1 MSLTEIN
8 NNTTFDYLP
17 SEIKV
22 NKSNIFQNNANAST
36 VSHSRKS
43 PIVYNSGVDDYVFN
57 EIKKAKYQGCFDPG
71 SLGNKNIFNDNHNH
85 RINTEESSKTALKKT
100 FDKNKKF
107 SNYANKH
114 TLRHDEGKNLL
125 IEKSEIQYPLKFDK
139 YSYMLYNTI
148 NNCQHSRYNKSI
160 DYNYNSSPITIKRN
174 YLKNKNNKSKT
185 DIYNYYTPANED
197 RKKKKEMDKYQNR
210 VLIKKSLMN
219 NYNENSRMI
228 SKRLNNK
235 KSQYS
240 IDITDGSNLLSYNR
254 DNFFSPIVYASRN
267 SVYEAS
273 NNKKNNKNRQ
283 LNPINVN
290 DLKCDDNILR
300 HSNNVLSND
309 INDINITNEEEY
321 DMDFNN
327 VEKENVEQKEIVV
340 DKDYEDIKL
349 IKMYRNK
356 LLSLFF
362 MHMGNFYILHFKN
375 IFNDFLSGL
384 KSTIKNKKY
393 HFENKTIINIPEIK
407 KNLISNSYYYGHNK
421 QYTTLLRD
429 IKNKKNLQKLDINNN
444 KKNNNKY
451 IISNNNKNNNY
462 NNNNNKNNLQ
472 INYQKI
478 EKNSEKMKNLIK
490 KRYILNNKQIMKK
503 SPITNNELKSP
514 ANKNMDIS
522 NKKYIKKNISKGIF
536 TKKKP
541 EIKTAKKEIVV
552 KDINFNKNI
561 IQAKRK
567 IIKSFDRNTT
577 INNGKKINN
586 IKNKKIVTSSN
597 ASTITVKKNNEAKSK
612 PFKKP
617 IPNLNNIK
625 NKVFNINKTKEKNN
639 DNNNLLDIIIKEKN
653 NLLNEQNNSIQIH
666 DITKGKIFD
675 DKVNMTFKYIE
686 INSNNISPRDKN
698 ENNKSLKIES
708 VLTHTFCGN
717 EINKQNLKENE
728 IDSVANNN
736 LQNALSIITKIIENK
751 EKDDEIKNIRNS
763 LLSKIINNK
772 ISKENKQNKEIIKKY
787 FDLMKIKNNQ
797 IEEQPSK
804 YKSKKKKKYSADLG
818 EISKFDK
825 ANDDLIIEKKMFKSD
840 NEEIDK
846 NQKNENNEE
855 NISSSRSKGKFRVV
869 IKKVR
874 IHKRINKIISDSNVR
889 KIKGIKSAKNILPLI
904 ADINDIESRNI
915 IKKTISLS
923 ILRKNKSLTKRN
935 INKNKIKEIIE
946 NKDNNKEVKQN
957 INVIK
962 VDNKEE
968 IQNNNENKKEEK
980 QELINFEKK
989 DEQTFEKEEK
999 DKYNLS
1005 IDDNFKINDI
1015 PTNSEKHLYR
1025 SYKLVKNTNK
1035 LNEEKRKSLVNI
1047 PRFRKNI
1054 ESFNKYRKSK
1064 SKLNKSK
1071 NESINEGDS
1080 TIYEKY
1086 QDCENLIYYLRIQ
1099 LIYCFIKNSKNN
1111 ESFND

>member
-17 SEIKV
+17 SEIRV

-36 VSHSRKS
+36 VSRSRKS

-71 SLGNKNIFNDNHNH
+71 SLGNKNIFNDSHNH
-85 RINTEESSKTALKKT
+85 RLNTEENSKTALKKT

-107 SNYANKH
+107 PNYSNKH

-148 NNCQHSRYNKSI
+148 NNCQNSRYNKSI
-160 DYNYNSSPITIKRN
+160 DYNYNSSPNTIKRN
-174 YLKNKNNKSKT
+174 YLKNNKNKSKAN
-185 DIYNYYTPANED
+185 IGNYYTPVNED

-210 VLIKKSLMN
+210 VLIKNSLMN
-219 NYNENSRMI
+219 NYNENSRMMN
-228 SKRLNNK
+228 KTRNNK

-254 DNFFSPIVYASRN
+254 DYFFSPIVYASRN
-267 SVYEAS
+267 SVYEGN
-273 NNKKNNKNRQ
+273 NNKKNRQ
-283 LNPINVN
+283 INPINNN
-290 DLKCDDNILR
+290 DLKNDDNILR
-300 HSNNVLSND
+300 HSNNVLNND

-327 VEKENVEQKEIVV
+327 DNVDEKQNADQNEIMV

-362 MHMGNFYILHFKN
+362 MHMGNFYMMHFKN

-393 HFENKTIINIPEIK
+393 QFENKTIINIPEIK
-407 KNLISNSYYYGHNK
+407 KNLISNSYYYGHNR
-421 QYTTLLRD
+421 QYYTLLRD
-429 IKNKKNLQKLDINNN
+429 IKNKKNLQKLDINN
-444 KKNNNKY
+444 KKNNNNKY
-451 IISNNNKNNNY
+451 IISN

-478 EKNSEKMKNLIK
+478 EKNSEKMRNLIK
-490 KRYILNNKQIMKK
+490 KRYILKNKQIMKK

-514 ANKNMDIS
+514 TNKNMDIS

-541 EIKTAKKEIVV
+541 EIKTAKKEIAV

-567 IIKSFDRNTT
+567 IIKSFDRNAT
-577 INNGKKINN
+577 INNGKKINK
-586 IKNKKIVTSSN
+586 IKNNKIVASSY
-597 ASTITVKKNNEAKSK
+597 ASTITVKKNKETKSK

-617 IPNLNNIK
+617 IPNLKDIK
-625 NKVFNINKTKEKNN
+625 NKVFNISKTKEKNK

-653 NLLNEQNNSIQIH
+653 NLLNEQNNTIQIH
-666 DITKGKIFD
+666 DITKGKMLD
-675 DKVNMTFKYIE
+675 EKVNMSFKYIE

-698 ENNKSLKIES
+698 DNNQILKIES
-708 VLTHTFCGN
+708 ALTHTFCGN
-717 EINKQNLKENE
+717 EINKKNLEENK
-728 IDSVANNN
+728 IDSVTNNN

-763 LLSKIINNK
+763 LLSKIIYNK
-772 ISKENKQNKEIIKKY
+772 ISKENNQDKEIIKKY

-797 IEEQPSK
+797 IEEQPSE

-818 EISKFDK
+818 EINKMDK
-825 ANDDLIIEKKMFKSD
+825 TYDDLIIEKKMFKSD
-840 NEEIDK
+840 DEEINK
-846 NQKNENNEE
+846 NQKSENAEKNV
-855 NISSSRSKGKFRVV
+855 SSSRSKGKLRVV

-874 IHKRINKIISDSNVR
+874 IHKRINKNIPDSDIR
-889 KIKGIKSAKNILPLI
+889 KIKSIKSAKNILPLI

-923 ILRKNKSLTKRN
+923 ILRKNKSLTKVN

-946 NKDNNKEVKQN
+946 NKDKNKEVKQN

-962 VDNKEE
+962 VENKEE
-968 IQNNNENKKEEK
+968 IQNNNEDKKEEK
-980 QELINFEKK
+980 QKLINLEKK
-989 DEQTFEKEEK
+989 GEQNFEKEEK

-1005 IDDNFKINDI
+1005 IDDNIEINDI
-1015 PTNSEKHLYR
+1015 PTNSEKNLYR
-1025 SYKLVKNTNK
+1025 SYKLVKNSNK

-1047 PRFRKNI
+1047 PRFRKNM

-1071 NESINEGDS
+1071 NESINEGDG

>member
-36 VSHSRKS
+36 VSRTRKS
-43 PIVYNSGVDDYVFN
+43 PLVYNSGVDDYVFN

-71 SLGNKNIFNDNHNH
+71 SLGNKNIFNDSQNH
-85 RINTEESSKTALKKT
+85 RLNTEENSKTALKKT

-107 SNYANKH
+107 YNNANNNVVK
-114 TLRHDEGKNLL
+114 HDEGKNLL

-228 SKRLNNK
+228 SKRRNNT

-290 DLKCDDNILR
+290 DLNCDDNILR

-309 INDINITNEEEY
+309 INDINIMNEEEY

-362 MHMGNFYILHFKN
+362 MHMGNFYMMYFKN
-375 IFNDFLSGL
+375 IFKDFLLRL
-384 KSTIKNKKY
+384 KSLIKNKKY

-429 IKNKKNLQKLDINNN
+429 IKYKKNLQKLDLNN
-444 KKNNNKY
+444 KKNNNKD
-451 IISNNNKNNNY
+451 IISNNNNI
-462 NNNNNKNNLQ
+462 KNNLQ
-472 INYQKI
+472 INNQKI
-478 EKNSEKMKNLIK
+478 EKNSEKMRNLIK
-490 KRYILNNKQIMKK
+490 KRYILNSNQIIKK
-503 SPITNNELKSP
+503 IPITNNESKNP
-514 ANKNMDIS
+514 TNKNMDMP

-541 EIKTAKKEIVV
+541 EIKTEKKEITV
-552 KDINFNKNI
+552 KNINFNKNILNKNI
-561 IQAKRK
+561 IQAKRNV
-567 IIKSFDRNTT
+567 IKSFDRNTT
-577 INNGKKINN
+577 INNGKKINK
-586 IKNKKIVTSSN
+586 IKNNKIVASYN
-597 ASTITVKKNNEAKSK
+597 ASTITVKKSNEAKSK

-617 IPNLNNIK
+617 IPNSKNIK
-625 NKVFNINKTKEKNN
+625 NKVFNISKAK
-639 DNNNLLDIIIKEKN
+639 DNNNLLDNIIKEKN

-666 DITKGKIFD
+666 DITKGKMFD
-675 DKVNMTFKYIE
+675 EKVNMSFKYIE
-686 INSNNISPRDKN
+686 INSNNLYPRGKN
-698 ENNKSLKIES
+698 DNNNKSLIIES
-708 VLTHTFCGN
+708 GLKHTFCGN
-717 EINKQNLKENE
+717 EINKTNLERND
-728 IDSVANNN
+728 IDSATNNN
-736 LQNALSIITKIIENK
+736 LQNALTIITKIIENK

-763 LLSKIINNK
+763 LLSMIIHNK
-772 ISKENKQNKEIIKKY
+772 ISKDNKQNKEMIKKY

-797 IEEQPSK
+797 IEEQQSK

-818 EISKFDK
+818 EISKIDK
-825 ANDDLIIEKKMFKSD
+825 TYDELIKEKKMFKSD
-840 NEEIDK
+840 DEEVDK
-846 NQKNENNEE
+846 GQKNENTEE
-855 NISSSRSKGKFRVV
+855 NISSSRSKGKFRVI

-874 IHKRINKIISDSNVR
+874 IHKIINKNISDSDIR
-889 KIKGIKSAKNILPLI
+889 KIKPIKSAKNILPLI

-923 ILRKNKSLTKRN
+923 ITRKNKSLTKRN
-935 INKNKIKEIIE
+935 INKNKIKEILK
-946 NKDNNKEVKQN
+946 KDKNNEEKQN

-962 VDNKEE
+962 VEKKEE
-968 IQNNNENKKEEK
+968 IQNNNEDKKEEK
-980 QELINFEKK
+980 QELINLENK
-989 DEQTFEKEEK
+989 DEQNIEKEEK

-1005 IDDNFKINDI
+1005 IDDNTQINDI

-1025 SYKLVKNTNK
+1025 SYKLLKNSNK

-1047 PRFRKNI
+1047 PRIRKNI

-1080 TIYEKY
+1080 TLYEKN
-1086 QDCENLIYYLRIQ
+1086 QDYENLIYYLRIQ
-1099 LIYCFIKNSKNN
+1099 LIYCFIKNSKIN